1 MLKFKT
7 MNMYFTW
14 SCWIKIDVDV
24 STELFKVKTACIG
37 ILGKLQ
43 FCIRSLLE
51 RINGVNENVVRK
63 SICLDQLKKILS
75 GKSKKGA
82 FENINQIVTLQ
93 MLHWLKCFWAFFICS
108 MNSLELK
115 TESEQKTGNTK
126 PKARA
131 RISYQLLE
139 INGSEGG
146 ARSGLDPLMIYMA

>member
-43 FCIRSLLE
+43 FCIRSLSE
-51 RINGVNENVVRK
+51 RINGVNEKTSVRR
-63 SICLDQLKKILS
+63 SIGLDQLKKILS

-82 FENINQIVTLQ
+82 FRIYIRSVTLQ
-93 MLHWLKCFWAFFICS
+93 MLHWLKCFWALFICS

-115 TESEQKTGNTK
+115 TESEQTTGNTK

-131 RISYQLLE
+131 RISYQLRQLLTLRT
-139 INGSEGG
+139 SM
-146 ARSGLDPLMIYMA
+146 RSSCT

>member
-24 STELFKVKTACIG
+24 STELFKVKTAFIG

-43 FCIRSLLE
+43 FCIRSLSE
-51 RINGVNENVVRK
+51 RINGVNENIVRR
-63 SICLDQLKKILS
+63 SIGLDQLKKILS

-93 MLHWLKCFWAFFICS
+93 MLHWLKCFWAFCS
-108 MNSLELK
+108 MNSLGLK
-115 TESEQKTGNTK
+115 TESEQTKGNTK
-126 PKARA
+126 SKARA

>member
-43 FCIRSLLE
+43 FCIRSLSE
-51 RINGVNENVVRK
+51 RINGVNENIVRK
-63 SICLDQLKKILS
+63 SIGLDQLKKILS

-93 MLHWLKCFWAFFICS
+93 MLHWLKCFWAFCS

-115 TESEQKTGNTK
+115 TESEQTTGNTK

-146 ARSGLDPLMIYMA
+146 ARSGLGPLMIYMA